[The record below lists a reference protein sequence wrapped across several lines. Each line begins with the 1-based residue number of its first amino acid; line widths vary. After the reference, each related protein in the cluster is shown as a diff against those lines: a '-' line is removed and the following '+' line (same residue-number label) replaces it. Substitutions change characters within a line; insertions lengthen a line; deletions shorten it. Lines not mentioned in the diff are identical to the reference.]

1 MVINTQSNALKQ
13 RGVSSSLIYILLT
26 TLLHTYQL
34 LQVLQIYDLILIAK
48 TYEFNLNVNKTLG
61 IELFLLE
68 KVG

>member
-48 TYEFNLNVNKTLG
+48 TYEFNLNVIKTLG